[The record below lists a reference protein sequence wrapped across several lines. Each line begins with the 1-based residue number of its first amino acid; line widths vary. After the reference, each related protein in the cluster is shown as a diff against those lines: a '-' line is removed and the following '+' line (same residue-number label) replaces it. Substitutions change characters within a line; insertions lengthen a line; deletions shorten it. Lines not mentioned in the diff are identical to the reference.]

1 MPDGGPLGQVEGG
14 FGECQPDEV
23 AELDEAGLDRACGGE
38 PVQCL
43 VDGEQVFV
51 GLEVAAASG

>member
-14 FGECQPDEV
+14 FGECQPDDE
-23 AELDEAGLDRACGGE
+23 AELDAAGLDRVRGSE

-43 VDGEQVFV
+43 VNGEQVF
-51 GLEVAAASG
+51 GRLEVVAASG